1 MIINTID
8 AFDAAFKFLTT
19 HTDIVAKT
27 QPALRRDV
35 FFEPMDMKWRALVKS
50 IAQVLFHQYIPK
62 CSAEDIDFLTFNHR
76 FDLMDVA
83 ALLLEFVRE
92 ESPSREYFNYR
103 IFKYAAYK
111 IQHPDEKLLT
121 FNANSGMIDES

>member
-1 MIINTID
+1 MIIDTIS
-8 AFDAAFKFLTT
+8 AFDSAFKFLIAN
-19 HTDIVAKT
+19 TDIVAKT
-27 QPALRRDV
+27 QPALRRY
-35 FFEPMDMKWRALVKS
+35 FFFDPMDLKWRNLTKS

-92 ESPSREYFNYR
+92 ESPSREFFNYH

-121 FNANSGMIDES
+121 FNPTSGNIEK